1 VPSEID
7 QHAQEKS
14 SSFSWRFKLEKHNNA
29 TFLQKN
35 GWLGNPNGRN
45 FFSSDVSNLTISQ

>member
-35 GWLGNPNGRN
+35 RMARQPERPE
-45 FFSSDVSNLTISQ
+45 FFFE